1 MEATPSRRSFV
12 KGATAAGMSLAAA
25 LGASATAAMAA
36 SDPTANAVPESW
48 DIETDV
54 VVMGYGFAGE
64 ASAISAAAEGCQ
76 VQVFEKAPEEH
87 AGGNSAVCCG
97 FIQLASGPGA
107 VDYWRAIAWD
117 GAPEEECQAMADNV
131 ALMPQWFNDNVFEV
145 EISENEEGRR
155 SKSFNGVDYPEANVL
170 SMKIDSAYEGGGGNN
185 KWRDLN
191 DVITSRYADLI
202 TVNYGAP
209 VTHLIFDPI
218 TKEVFGVRAEIDGEE
233 KTVKANKG
241 VIMACGGFENNY
253 EMIQDFVQQHYEQF
267 HIGSPYNTGDGIMM
281 LIEIGAK
288 LRHMAAV
295 EYGSPCQYEL
305 SKQYH
310 QAIPVY
316 DNGDVTHMVYINNH
330 GERFYDENTRW
341 PAHDKRYPIPCFI
354 QEQPTLETK
363 NYPWWMVYDEARR
376 ERGTLFAWSNPAAGH
391 GWSGVMGGEDL
402 YQWSDDNLPEVEMGV
417 VLQADTIEELGQKM
431 GFEGD
436 DLAAFVETMTRY
448 NEDGENGVDSVFGR
462 TPTKAEEGDEGIGMG
477 CNQPPFYATRVCL
490 SYLNTN
496 GGGDRTGEMQVKDWK
511 GNPIP
516 RLYEAGEFG
525 SLFYHY
531 YAGGGNVCEAFTNGM
546 VAGQSVAALESWA

>member
-1 MEATPSRRSFV
+1 MSTSRRSFV
-12 KGATAAGMSLAAA
+12 KSATAAGMSLAAA
-25 LGASATAAMAA
+25 LGASASLAMAD
-36 SDPTANAVPESW
+36 SNPTANAIPESW

-64 ASAISAAAEGCQ
+64 ASAISAAS

-155 SKSFNGVDYPEANVL
+155 SKTFNSQTFEEANVL
-170 SMKIDSAYEGGGGNN
+170 SMKIGSAYEGGGGNN

-191 DVITSRYADLI
+191 DVIIGRYADLI
-202 TVNYGAP
+202 TVNYGSP

-218 TKEVFGVRAEIDGEE
+218 TKEVFGVRAEIDGVE
-233 KTVKANKG
+233 KTVKASKG

-354 QEQPTLETK
+354 QEQPDLETK

-391 GWSGVMGGEDL
+391 GWSGVMGEDDL
-402 YQWSDDNLPEVEMGV
+402 HQWSDDNLPEVDMGV
-417 VLQADTIEELGQKM
+417 VLKADTIEELGQKM
-431 GFEGD
+431 GFEDD
-436 DLAAFVETMTRY
+436 DLASFVETMTRY
-448 NEDGENGVDSVFGR
+448 NEDAETGTDSVFGR

-477 CNQPPFYATRVCL
+477 VNQPPFYATRVCL

-496 GGGDRTGEMQVKDWK
+496 GGGDRTPEMQIKDWK

-546 VAGQSVAALESWA
+546 VAGQSVAALDSWA